1 MTRAGMFGVDGDAL
15 VITYP
20 TVERS
25 VMGIWRHSGLRDRA
39 ASFAIAVFLLGA
51 IGEPVLLA
59 QTGIDDGEVSVMGG
73 GSFGMGSRPYV
84 QGGVG
89 YTFSKHGMALVESS
103 YTPLGTNII
112 WRRANVQSPQ
122 NSYLLDF
129 AANFHI
135 QFPVG
140 EHWAPYGL
148 VGAGLLFNSFRAVT
162 TSEGALVGIQDFK
175 GVFYTGGGV
184 RYHVTPHWGVRSEC
198 KFGVSSRTFTRVS
211 IGVFYNLPSDWP

>member
-1 MTRAGMFGVDGDAL
+1 MFGVNSDAPI
-15 VITYP
+15 ITYP

-25 VMGIWRHSGLRDRA
+25 VMGISRHFGLRDRA
-39 ASFAIAVFLLGA
+39 ASFAIAVFLLGVQS
-51 IGEPVLLA
+51 PVLLA
-59 QTGIDDGEVSVMGG
+59 QSGVDNGEVSVMGG
-73 GSFGMGSRPYV
+73 GSFGMESRPYV

-89 YTFSKHGMALVESS
+89 YSFSKYGMALVESS
-103 YTPLGTNII
+103 YTPLATQII

-135 QFPVG
+135 QVPVG

-148 VGAGLLFNSFRAVT
+148 VGVGLLFNSFRAVT
-162 TSEGALVGIQDFK
+162 TSQGVLVGIQDFK
-175 GVFYTGGGV
+175 GAFYTGGGV

-198 KFGVSSRTFTRVS
+198 KVGISSRTFTRVS